1 MKTLLCSLVLLG
13 LLIPSTAQDLIV
25 KMDDEEI
32 IAKVQEIK
40 RSKVAYH
47 LYADQD
53 GEPLL
58 LSKSDIYMIIYEDG
72 MRQFFSDPRDPRD
85 LLTDTTNLEGKT
97 LEELYALGMEDA
109 SLYAD
114 KKALMW
120 ATMGTTI
127 VMPLFGIFAG
137 GTMVG
142 VVALSPVNINMED
155 IPDPELYRNPH
166 YAEGFQEQTRKNR
179 LRRAGTGFG
188 IGLGLQALF
197 FIIVFAAG

>member
-1 MKTLLCSLVLLG
+1 MKTLLFFLLCLG
-13 LLIPSTAQDLIV
+13 PLIPVTAQDLIV
-25 KMDDEEI
+25 KMNDEEI

-40 RSKVAYH
+40 RSKVAYY

-58 LSKSDIYMIIYEDG
+58 LPKSEVYMIIYEDG

-85 LLTDTTNLEGKT
+85 LLADTTNLEGKT
-97 LEELYALGMEDA
+97 LEELYAMGMEDA

-127 VMPLFGIFAG
+127 VMPLFGVFAG
-137 GTMVG
+137 GAMVG
-142 VVALSPVNINMED
+142 IVALSPTNVNMSD

-179 LRRAGTGFG
+179 LKRASTGFG

-197 FIIVFAAG
+197 FLIVFAAG